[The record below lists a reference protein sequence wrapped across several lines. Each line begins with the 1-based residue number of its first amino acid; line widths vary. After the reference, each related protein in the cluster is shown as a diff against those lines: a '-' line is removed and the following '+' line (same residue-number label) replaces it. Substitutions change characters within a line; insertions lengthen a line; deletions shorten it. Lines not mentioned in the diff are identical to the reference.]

1 MPVEFIVHLTSE
13 TQTINGLTLSYF
25 LPRSDDVV
33 GGIPVL
39 AEDLLQAEPGALGH
53 LGEHVH
59 GVREDREERA
69 DAVAALGVGELTPG
83 SGT

>member
-1 MPVEFIVHLTSE
+1 MFFAWLLLTEANVECFP
-13 TQTINGLTLSYF
+13 LTLSDF
-25 LPRSDDVV
+25 LPRRDDVV

-53 LGEHVH
+53 VGEHVH

-69 DAVAALGVGELTPG
+69 DAVAALGVGELAPG